1 MRSKELADLAGV
13 TVRALRHYHQLG
25 ILPEPPRAKNGYREY
40 GAVDLARVL
49 RIKRLS
55 SLGIS
60 LQQVAEMLAE
70 EQDSAGRG
78 AADGAQVHTTDDALA
93 DLDRELAAQIEHLQR
108 KRRIIAELRERAI
121 DPDVPPVFGE
131 HLARLRGAG
140 ASSGLV
146 DYERSG
152 LLLVDRFFD
161 ESSEEA
167 EAVSQ
172 FFELAGEAGSVE
184 AYVEFNER
192 MLNLPPD
199 ASDEECERLADDF
212 VSFMVPILKLG
223 CEKHGWDLSAE
234 KIKGLSCSP
243 DFPFSLQG
251 SENARVKSERP
262 KNGSASSKSRA
273 VAAESSFSEEGQV
286 LDLLLDLYDEETL
299 NDAQRRMND
308 LVVRGILSELA
319 KG

>member
-1 MRSKELADLAGV
+1 MRSKELADFAGV
-13 TVRALRHYHQLG
+13 TVRTLRHYHQLG
-25 ILPEPPRAKNGYREY
+25 LLPEPPRSANGYRTY

-49 RIKRLS
+49 RIKRLA
-55 SLGIS
+55 SLGIP

-70 EQDSAGRG
+70 DQVFTGAESACE
-78 AADGAQVHTTDDALA
+78 AQVRTKDETLA
-93 DLDRELAAQIEHLQR
+93 DLDRELAAQIERLQQQ
-108 KRRIIAELRERAI
+108 RRVIAELRERAI

-146 DYERSG
+146 DHERSG

-172 FFELAGEAGSVE
+172 FFELVGETGSVE

-192 MLNLPPD
+192 MLNLSPD
-199 ASDEECERLADDF
+199 ASEGDCRQLAEDF

-223 CEKHGWDLSAE
+223 CEKHGWDLSVE
-234 KIKGLSCSP
+234 KIEKLSCSP
-243 DFPFSLQG
+243 DFPYPSRNPEMACAEGKRSESG
-251 SENARVKSERP
+251 SMSP
-262 KNGSASSKSRA
+262 KTC
-273 VAAESSFSEEGQV
+273 AAADDLPVPDEAQA

-299 NDAQRRMND
+299 NDAQCRMND

>member
-1 MRSKELADLAGV
+1 MRSKELADFAGV
-13 TVRALRHYHQLG
+13 TVRTLRHYHQLG
-25 ILPEPPRAKNGYREY
+25 LLPEPPRSANGYRAY

-49 RIKRLS
+49 RIKRLA
-55 SLGIS
+55 SLGIP

-70 EQDSAGRG
+70 DQVFTGAESACE
-78 AADGAQVHTTDDALA
+78 AQVRTKDETLA
-93 DLDRELAAQIEHLQR
+93 DLDRELAAQIERLQQQ
-108 KRRIIAELRERAI
+108 RRVIAELRERAI

-161 ESSEEA
+161 ESSEET

-172 FFELAGEAGSVE
+172 FFELVGEAGSVE

-192 MLNLPPD
+192 MLNLSSD
-199 ASDEECERLADDF
+199 ASEEDCRRLAEDF

-234 KIKGLSCSP
+234 KIERLSCSP
-243 DFPFSLQG
+243 DFPYPSRNPEMACVEG
-251 SENARVKSERP
+251 KRSESESISP
-262 KNGSASSKSRA
+262 KTY
-273 VAAESSFSEEGQV
+273 AAADDLPAPEEAQA

-299 NDAQRRMND
+299 NDAQCRMND

>member
-25 ILPEPPRAKNGYREY
+25 LLPEPPRAKNGYREY

-131 HLARLRGAG
+131 HLAQLRGAG

-152 LLLVDRFFD
+152 LLLVDRFIGRGRGRF
-161 ESSEEA
+161 SVFRACGRGGVGRGVRRIQRAYA
-167 EAVSQ
+167 E
-172 FFELAGEAGSVE
+172 
-184 AYVEFNER
+184 
-192 MLNLPPD
+192 P
-199 ASDEECERLADDF
+199 
-212 VSFMVPILKLG
+212 
-223 CEKHGWDLSAE
+223 SARC
-234 KIKGLSCSP
+234 L
-243 DFPFSLQG
+243 
-251 SENARVKSERP
+251 
-262 KNGSASSKSRA
+262 
-273 VAAESSFSEEGQV
+273 
-286 LDLLLDLYDEETL
+286 
-299 NDAQRRMND
+299 RRGM
-308 LVVRGILSELA
+308 
-319 KG
+319 

>member
-25 ILPEPPRAKNGYREY
+25 LLPEPPRAKNGYREY

-131 HLARLRGAG
+131 HLAQLRGAG

-172 FFELAGEAGSVE
+172 FFELVGEARSVE

-212 VSFMVPILKLG
+212 VFSWCRSSSSAAKSTGGTFLRRRSRGFHALPTSRFPCRGLKMP
-223 CEKHGWDLSAE
+223 E
-234 KIKGLSCSP
+234 
-243 DFPFSLQG
+243 
-251 SENARVKSERP
+251 
-262 KNGSASSKSRA
+262 SRA
-273 VAAESSFSEEGQV
+273 SARRTVPHRLSRAPWRRSLLSQRKGRCSICFLTFMTKKRSTMRNAE
-286 LDLLLDLYDEETL
+286 
-299 NDAQRRMND
+299 
-308 LVVRGILSELA
+308 
-319 KG
+319 

>member
-25 ILPEPPRAKNGYREY
+25 LLPEPPRAKNGYREY

-131 HLARLRGAG
+131 HLAQLRGAG

-172 FFELAGEAGSVE
+172 FFELVGEARSVE

-212 VSFMVPILKLG
+212 VFF
-223 CEKHGWDLSAE
+223 HGADPQARLR
-234 KIKGLSCSP
+234 K
-243 DFPFSLQG
+243 
-251 SENARVKSERP
+251 ARVGPFCGEDQ
-262 KNGSASSKSRA
+262 GAFMLSRLP
-273 VAAESSFSEEGQV
+273 VF
-286 LDLLLDLYDEETL
+286 
-299 NDAQRRMND
+299 
-308 LVVRGILSELA
+308 LA
-319 KG
+319 GV